1 MFREESKFIKLGD
14 LVGGGGICGRL
25 ENIFFHDLDFSGFC
39 SLKIVSKD
47 GN

>member
-1 MFREESKFIKLGD
+1 MKEIWNRRDRMEKKRVGD
-14 LVGGGGICGRL
+14 RKKNV
-25 ENIFFHDLDFSGFC
+25 F